1 MKRMLLVVAMLALA
15 VALAGCHGKKVK
27 PATTAGEGT
36 TPAAGE
42 VTQPGEAEKPV
53 QAIPQPEFDRAE
65 DALRDIHF
73 DYDRYNITDEAA
85 DVLSANGEYLLNH
98 GDVRILIEGHCD
110 ERGTEEYNLALGEKR
125 ALAARD
131 YLVRFG
137 IDRSKISII
146 SYGEERPEDLG
157 GTEEAWAK
165 NRRAHFSPK

>member
-1 MKRMLLVVAMLALA
+1 MKRTLLVVAMLMFV

-27 PATTAGEGT
+27 PATTPGETT
-36 TPAAGE
+36 TPSTGE
-42 VTQPGEAEKPV
+42 VAKQPKEAEKPV
-53 QAIPQPEFDRAE
+53 TPIPQPELAGA
-65 DALRDIHF
+65 ALKDIHF
-73 DYDRYNITDEAA
+73 DYDKYNITDEAS
-85 DVLSANGEYLLNH
+85 DILSANGEYIMNH
-98 GDVRILIEGHCD
+98 SDVRILIEGHCD

-137 IDRSKISII
+137 IDKSRISII

-165 NRRAHFSPK
+165 NRRDHFAPK